1 VSLTLVLAVFFL
13 AFGNL
18 TSVLLPKPIDPN
30 QAMRRQT
37 SGQVSLWFL
46 LAIVVL
52 AVPVGLAFAA
62 RWAFDSEWA
71 FFAVMGVDLVIA
83 AALYHVATE
92 SAIARAERDRER
104 ILDALGKG
112 ADVIAS

>member
-1 VSLTLVLAVFFL
+1 
-13 AFGNL
+13 
-18 TSVLLPKPIDPN
+18 
-30 QAMRRQT
+30 MRRQT